1 MILLGQF
8 PLFITFFLAK
18 RREAHL
24 SHLATMANSGYPYN
38 FATQYAPYAA
48 PPQQAQYAPYVA
60 PPQQAP
66 YYNHMNGY
74 NGFYPNAYPSYSN
87 PNFYQL
93 QSAEQPRP
101 QYQLR
106 PVQLQPAGGLRPN
119 GRVGAGS
126 MQRRTSTATSTD
138 ILDENICI
146 GPRYNMRMRHQETLS
161 ATGRVEYNHPGFN
174 TRYENSKFYVMKSCN
189 KEDVLN
195 SIRHRVWATTPMGN
209 RELNSAYHEAQG
221 DQTTQTQSNCPV
233 FLLFSV
239 SFLILIRASFFT
251 FSLFLSLSFS

>member
-1 MILLGQF
+1 MSFPIIKFFQSVVDGDSLQAYNCLFSRSAVITVILLGQF

-24 SHLATMANSGYPYN
+24 SHLAPMANSGYPYN

-74 NGFYPNAYPSYSN
+74 NGFYPDAHMNGYNGFYPNAYPSYYN
-87 PNFYQL
+87 PNFYQF
-93 QSAEQPRP
+93 

-146 GPRYNMRMRHQETLS
+146 GPRYMRMR
-161 ATGRVEYNHPGFN
+161 
-174 TRYENSKFYVMKSCN
+174 
-189 KEDVLN
+189 
-195 SIRHRVWATTPMGN
+195 
-209 RELNSAYHEAQG
+209 
-221 DQTTQTQSNCPV
+221 DQAGT
-233 FLLFSV
+233 
-239 SFLILIRASFFT
+239 
-251 FSLFLSLSFS
+251 

>member
-1 MILLGQF
+1 M
-8 PLFITFFLAK
+8 
-18 RREAHL
+18 
-24 SHLATMANSGYPYN
+24 NGYNGFYPD
-38 FATQYAPYAA
+38 A
-48 PPQQAQYAPYVA
+48 
-60 PPQQAP
+60 
-66 YYNHMNGY
+66 HMNGY
-74 NGFYPNAYPSYSN
+74 NGFYPDAYPSYYN

-146 GPRYNMRMRHQETLS
+146 GPRYMRMRDQAGTLS
-161 ATGRVEYNHPGFN
+161 GTGGDEYNHPGFN
-174 TRYENSKFYVMKSCN
+174 TRYDNAKFFVMKSCN

-209 RELNSAYHEAQG
+209 RELHAAYHEAQRI
-221 DQTTQTQSNCPV
+221 QTQTENNCPV

-239 SFLILIRASFFT
+239 SF
-251 FSLFLSLSFS
+251 